1 MADAT
6 GRVFR
11 ASLKA
16 KLYRDIEIGSGR
28 SLYDL
33 AEGIVAAFG
42 FDFDHAFGFY
52 SKLTGRYTDA
62 PLRYELFADMED
74 ADRDAKGVKRS
85 TVAQAFSKIGTKMLF
100 LYDYGDEWR
109 FTVELIAFTTMS
121 KSRRPELVASMGKAP
136 EQYPDLDEE

>member
-6 GRVFR
+6 GRVLR

-33 AEGIVAAFG
+33 AEGIIGAFG

-62 PLRYELFADMED
+62 PIRYELFADMAD
-74 ADRDAKGVKRS
+74 ADRAARSVKRS
-85 TVAQAFSKIGTKMLF
+85 TVAQAFPKIGTKMLF

-109 FTVELIAFTTMS
+109 FTVELIALTTML
-121 KSRRPELVASMGKAP
+121 KSRRPQLVAALGQAP
-136 EQYPDLDEE
+136 PQYSDMDEE